1 MSFTYPLRLFFDCS
15 TAHLSA
21 TAREYLTDRA
31 AAHEEMIASTPYGWF
46 VWAADEIGD
55 DVPADLAAVMRQAR
69 ARMPSTSCSTPTQ
82 P

>member
-21 TAREYLTDRA
+21 
-31 AAHEEMIASTPYGWF
+31 P
-46 VWAADEIGD
+46 
-55 DVPADLAAVMRQAR
+55 